1 MRNVVP
7 ILLDNTVSSADKLR
21 VILLYGVN
29 RGAGAGGGGSAAGIT
44 EENLEKLLQHAQ
56 IPNEEKSIVYNLQ
69 TLGVPILQD
78 VRTHPHSTSL
88 FRLPSSARC
97 LSR

>member
-1 MRNVVP
+1 MICMCCGAAQDPMRNVVP

-78 VRTHPHSTSL
+78 VRAP
-88 FRLPSSARC
+88 P
-97 LSR
+97 